1 MRDPAI
7 LQQIF
12 QEALHR
18 TGDERTAYLNAT
30 CAGDPELLEE
40 VESLLATATATETLT
55 GQGDGGSPSPFALP
69 DPGGGRYEIQRL
81 IGRGGMGQVYL
92 AHDRQLDR
100 TVAIKAIRPSL
111 ASKPEFVHRLATEAR
126 LAASVDH
133 PFICKV
139 HELIQRD
146 DGQVFFVMEYVEG
159 QTLRTI
165 LKKGPLDLLT
175 AVRLARELAEAL
187 RFAHERG
194 LVHRD
199 IKPGNVMVTSHGHV
213 KVMDFGIAKTDRPE
227 EPSAAT
233 RPGQILG
240 TPAYMSPEQAAGAPV
255 DHRSDIFSFGMVFY
269 ECLTGDLPFESLS
282 TTDYR
287 HQAAVAAPRP
297 LPKRVPRRV
306 RKLVGR
312 CLEKTPEKRYVSL
325 EPVQSELGTVL
336 SVLSATNLSLWQRIR
351 LAPRPWLVAGLL
363 VATAGVATIFVVN
376 RIRADRPSQLL
387 TQQPVVTWPSVEESS
402 RVSPDGTT
410 VAFVSNQGGPRL
422 WIRLLDGNEPKPI
435 TAIRDAIKTPA
446 WSPDGK
452 QLAYLFRNEGRAWLQ
467 IISVWGEPAG
477 TARPLGGAWDD
488 VALVRWIGQGIYFSV
503 ASSGTRSVL
512 WRHDLARGID
522 EQVTHA
528 ADGKRFSTTGSTV
541 NIDVRQ
547 DEARIVFVA
556 ERPDEGLWLADL
568 DGRNAERL
576 AIPAG
581 SMLTPRWKGSNG
593 KRILYVTIENGQP
606 DIWEYRLDTGKKA
619 AVTTSPLEEETIDL
633 SSSGDLVVADTVE
646 QIAHLWAVDPAG
658 SASSVQLT
666 NDSRSDLWPSL
677 SQTGRLIFHRR
688 KGSFVTYST
697 RDTELIDARWNGFRL
712 VPGAVIGSGAAGGV
726 SADGRRVFF
735 LRWTD
740 NLADFPELWVKD
752 LDSPSQPVKVWDRF
766 WFPGTHVNTWA
777 PMGQSAAW
785 GPPGSDELFFVRPGL
800 STDPTFEIV
809 RATLDP
815 SLTASMHVLAAAHG
829 EQRFPDLA
837 VSDDGLLLA
846 LVRTNRRLYRGGT
859 VELLDL
865 GRPGAPPNVIFEGA
879 EGTQL
884 YVKGWTHRGT
894 IVVLRASYLKNATE
908 VWEIDPRG
916 KRRLIAVEAGLLAM
930 TAVLDPVRDRLFGT
944 SVTNDLSTVRSVS
957 LVTGTSKTVVANSLE
972 GITFG
977 GYAVTNDGWL
987 LYMRKDTNHDVW
999 AFSLSD
1005 HQAASPSQGA
1015 KR

>member
-7 LQQIF
+7 LQKIF
-12 QEALHR
+12 HEALHR
-18 TGDERTAYLNAT
+18 TGDERASYLNAT

-40 VESLLATATATETLT
+40 VESLLATATATETFT
-55 GQGDGGSPSPFALP
+55 GEGDGVSPFALP
-69 DPGGGRYEIQRL
+69 DLVGSRYEIQGL
-81 IGRGGMGQVYL
+81 IGRGGMGEVYRT
-92 AHDRQLDR
+92 HDRQLDR
-100 TVAIKAIRPSL
+100 TVAIKAIRSNL
-111 ASKPEFVHRLATEAR
+111 ASRPEFVHRLATEAR

-199 IKPGNVMVTSHGHV
+199 VKPGNVMVTSHGHV

-240 TPAYMSPEQAAGAPV
+240 TPAYMSPEQAAGGPV

-287 HQAAVAAPRP
+287 HQVAVTAPRP
-297 LPKRVPRRV
+297 LPKRVPGRV
-306 RKLVGR
+306 RKLVAR
-312 CLEKTPEKRYVSL
+312 CLEKTPEKRYASL
-325 EPVQSELGTVL
+325 KPVQSELGTVL
-336 SVLSATNLSLWQRIR
+336 SVLSATHLSLWQRVR

-363 VATAGVATIFVVN
+363 VAIAGVATLFIVD

-422 WIRLLDGNEPKPI
+422 WIRLLAGSDPKPI
-435 TAIRDAIKTPA
+435 TAVRDVIKTPA

-477 TARPLGGAWDD
+477 AARPLGGAWED
-488 VALVRWIGQGIYFSV
+488 VALVRWIGQRIYFSV
-503 ASSGTRSVL
+503 ASGTPSVL
-512 WRHDLARGID
+512 WRYDITRGID
-522 EQVTHA
+522 EQVTHSS
-528 ADGKRFSTTGSTV
+528 GKRFTTTGKTV
-541 NIDVRQ
+541 NVDVRQ
-547 DEARIVFVA
+547 DESRIVFVPP
-556 ERPDEGLWLADL
+556 RPDEGLWTADI

-576 AIPAG
+576 PLVSGPI
-581 SMLTPRWKGSNG
+581 LTPRWKGPAG
-593 KRILYVTIENGQP
+593 RRVLYVTTENGQP
-606 DIWEYRLDTGKKA
+606 DVWEYRLDTQKKA
-619 AVTTSPLEEETIDL
+619 AVTTSPLEEETIDV
-633 SSSGDLVVADTVE
+633 SASGDFVVADTVE
-646 QIAHLWAVDPAG
+646 QIAHLWAVDPSGTSPAI
-658 SASSVQLT
+658 QLT
-666 NDSRSDLWPSL
+666 NDSRSDLWPSVTQ
-677 SQTGRLIFHRR
+677 SGRVIFHRR
-688 KGSFVTYST
+688 KGSFVTYAT
-697 RDTELIDARWNGFRL
+697 RDTELIEARWTDFRL
-712 VPGAVIGSGAAGGV
+712 VTGGVVGAGAAGAV
-726 SADGRRVFF
+726 SDDGRRVFF

-740 NLADFPELWVKD
+740 TAQDFPELWVKE
-752 LDSPSQPVKVWDRF
+752 LDSPRQPVRVWDRF
-766 WFPGTHVNTWA
+766 WFPGNHRTTWA
-777 PMGQSAAW
+777 PLGQNATWAP
-785 GPPGSDELFFVRPGL
+785 GGSDGLYFVRRASG
-800 STDPTFEIV
+800 TDPTFEIV
-809 RATLDP
+809 RATFDA
-815 SLTASMHVLAAAHG
+815 SLTATMQILAADRG
-829 EQRFPDLA
+829 DQRFLDLA
-837 VSDDGLLLA
+837 VSDDGSLLA
-846 LVRTNRRLYRGGT
+846 AVRTNRRLFRGGS
-859 VELLDL
+859 VEVLDL
-865 GRPGAPPNVIFEGA
+865 RRSGSPPRVVFESA

-884 YVKGWTHRGT
+884 AVKGWTRRGT
-894 IVVLRASYLKNATE
+894 IVVLRSFRPDVKNATE
-908 VWEIDPRG
+908 IWEIDPRG
-916 KRRLIAVEAGLLAM
+916 KPRLLATEVGLLAM
-930 TAVLDPVRDRLFGT
+930 TARLDSTRDVLFAT
-944 SVTNDLSTVRSVS
+944 SIKDDVSTVRSVS
-957 LVTGTSKTVVANSLE
+957 LANGGSKTVVANSFD

-977 GYAVTNDGWL
+977 GYALTADGWL
-987 LYMRKDTNHDVW
+987 LYMRKDTNQDVW

-1005 HQAASPSQGA
+1005 HQAVSPSQGA
-1015 KR
+1015 KK

>member
-18 TGDERTAYLNAT
+18 TGDERAAYLNAT

-55 GQGDGGSPSPFALP
+55 GEGAGGSPSPFALP
-69 DPGGGRYEIQRL
+69 DLGGGRYEIQRL

-92 AHDRQLDR
+92 ARDRQLDR
-100 TVAIKAIRPSL
+100 VVAIKAIRPSL

-227 EPSAAT
+227 EPAAAT

-240 TPAYMSPEQAAGAPV
+240 TPAYMSPEQAAGRPV

-282 TTDYR
+282 TTEYR
-287 HQAAVAAPRP
+287 HQAAVAPPRP
-297 LPKRVPRRV
+297 LPKRVPQRV
-306 RKLVGR
+306 RKLVAR
-312 CLEKTPEKRYVSL
+312 CLEKTPEKRYASL
-325 EPVQSELGTVL
+325 EPVQAELGTVL
-336 SVLSATNLSLWQRIR
+336 SVLSATHLSLWQRIR

-363 VATAGVATIFVVN
+363 VAIAGVATIFVVN

-435 TAIRDAIKTPA
+435 TAVRDAIKTPA

-467 IISVWGEPAG
+467 IISVWGELAG
-477 TARPLGGAWDD
+477 TARPLGGGWDD
-488 VALVRWIGQGIYFSV
+488 VALVRWIGQRIYFSV
-503 ASSGTRSVL
+503 ASGTQSVL
-512 WRHDLARGID
+512 WRHDITRGVD
-522 EQVTHA
+522 EQVTHSS
-528 ADGKRFSTTGSTV
+528 GKRFTTSAATV
-541 NIDVRQ
+541 NVDVRQ

-576 AIPAG
+576 PMPPG
-581 SMLTPRWKGSNG
+581 SMLTPRWKGSDG

-606 DIWEYRLDTGKKA
+606 DIWEYRLDTGRKA
-619 AVTTSPLEEETIDL
+619 AVTTSPLEEETIDM

-697 RDTELIDARWNGFRL
+697 RDTELVDARWTDFRL

-726 SADGRRVFF
+726 SADGRRVFY

-740 NLADFPELWVKD
+740 NPADFPELWVKD
-752 LDSPSQPVKVWDRF
+752 LDSPNQPVKLWNQF
-766 WFPGTHVNTWA
+766 WFPGNHVNTWA
-777 PMGQSAAW
+777 PMGQNAVW
-785 GPPGSDELFFVRPGL
+785 GPRGSDELYFVRPGP

-809 RATLDP
+809 RATLDAN
-815 SLTASMHVLAAAHG
+815 LKATMHVLAAAHG

-837 VSDDGLLLA
+837 VSDDGSFLA
-846 LVRTNRRLYRGGT
+846 VVRTNRRLYRGGT

-865 GRPGAPPNVIFEGA
+865 GRPEAPPNVVFEGA

-884 YVKGWTHRGT
+884 YVKGWTRRGT
-894 IVVLRASYLKNATE
+894 IVALRAFRPDVKNATE
-908 VWEIDPRG
+908 IWEIDPRG
-916 KRRLIAVEAGLLAM
+916 KRRLIAVEAGLLGM

-957 LVTGTSKTVVANSLE
+957 IVTGTSKTVVANALE